1 MTRAAS
7 AAFIRVPVSLALER
21 LEERLTAL
29 QGSPHASEKGAAFLA
44 FVRGA
49 RRIDQRRRG
58 RRVIKVDIRG
68 IP

>member
-1 MTRAAS
+1 MS
-7 AAFIRVPVSLALER
+7 DGFFRVPMSLALER

-29 QGSPHASEKGAAFLA
+29 QAGPWASAKGPAFLA